1 MRIVTTYILSN
12 SYIVEI
18 QSNGIQKQAVLT
30 DEFGFEIQKGPK
42 AFSATEKQLLDQI
55 ITDYQPNGQ
64 TNDIN
69 NWRDLPTIS
78 EKQGPPPPIPPII
91 KEYKIEGKK
100 KKKETLEPIPGIK
113 VSITSSLPNDEDPPT
128 NEPQGFDTKTDEKGN
143 YFLTFK
149 IRTEEA
155 APDVF
160 SVLETP
166 KIKFESEDN
175 SFGEESKKPYSGDSK
190 IKTVKSSLD
199 IIQMKPFITDLN
211 KQKTKL
217 QNVGMEQVNKLKS
230 MIPTDPS
237 QALQKAV
244 SKKIREIIMK
254 YIPLI
259 IGMIAKFGISKLT
272 EALKNGFKNFNKK
285 SCPNP
290 KELKKLI
297 NKRNKIVKIL
307 NAIYKFVDALVK
319 AAGIVLT
326 LIQIFRLVKSIVVSL
341 PIPQAIGTPPAKDF
355 GGLIASQP
363 MSATLKNANFIEVFE
378 KQIAK
383 YETITIM
390 VLAILTVLRAVLKM
404 AIDLLKG
411 LDGMIEICANEYLE
425 KEEIT
430 LEEIDAELLKSLEE
444 TEEEVPLDPFLNG
457 FILSVVDDNKVMV
470 GKTKRRYAIAKNKD
484 GVIMLKGESSFS
496 ANDQILID
504 ELKFYIKQNDL
515 KAY

>member
-91 KEYKIEGKK
+91 KEYKIEGRVAQ
-100 KKKETLEPIPGIK
+100 KETLEPIPGIK

-175 SFGEESKKPYSGDSK
+175 SFGEESKKPYS
-190 IKTVKSSLD
+190 L
-199 IIQMKPFITDLN
+199 
-211 KQKTKL
+211 
-217 QNVGMEQVNKLKS
+217 
-230 MIPTDPS
+230 
-237 QALQKAV
+237 
-244 SKKIREIIMK
+244 
-254 YIPLI
+254 
-259 IGMIAKFGISKLT
+259 
-272 EALKNGFKNFNKK
+272 
-285 SCPNP
+285 
-290 KELKKLI
+290 
-297 NKRNKIVKIL
+297 
-307 NAIYKFVDALVK
+307 
-319 AAGIVLT
+319 LT
-326 LIQIFRLVKSIVVSL
+326 L
-341 PIPQAIGTPPAKDF
+341 
-355 GGLIASQP
+355 
-363 MSATLKNANFIEVFE
+363 FI
-378 KQIAK
+378 
-383 YETITIM
+383 
-390 VLAILTVLRAVLKM
+390 
-404 AIDLLKG
+404 
-411 LDGMIEICANEYLE
+411 
-425 KEEIT
+425 
-430 LEEIDAELLKSLEE
+430 
-444 TEEEVPLDPFLNG
+444 
-457 FILSVVDDNKVMV
+457 
-470 GKTKRRYAIAKNKD
+470 
-484 GVIMLKGESSFS
+484 
-496 ANDQILID
+496 
-504 ELKFYIKQNDL
+504 
-515 KAY
+515 